1 MSEGIAKMGV
11 QEIYK
16 ILPHRYPF
24 LFVDKILDLMPGKSG
39 MGIKEITYNEHMLL
53 SSPVLLIEAM
63 AQVAGVILA
72 YPLLGLGDS
81 LGGERGLKRGG
92 GDYAGYLIE
101 VKDIAFSGDVSAGD
115 RLILNL
121 ALIQKFGNLFRFDG
135 RAIVGDKV
143 VIKGELSIAVVKTAK
158 SPPPPDNPPLPP
170 FTKGG

>member
-1 MSEGIAKMGV
+1 MSEGIANMVV
-11 QEIYK
+11 QDIYR

-39 MGIKEITYNEHMLL
+39 TGIKEITYNEHVLL

-72 YPLLGLGDS
+72 YPPSSPLS
-81 LGGERGLKRGG
+81 KG
-92 GDYAGYLIE
+92 GDRGVSLLAMGELKWGSEGYAGYLIE
-101 VKDIAFSGDVSAGD
+101 VKNIAFSGDVSAGD

-143 VIKGELSIAVVKTAK
+143 VIKGELSIAIVQNKK
-158 SPPPPDNPPLPP
+158 IS
-170 FTKGG
+170 